1 MVMAVGQ
8 TAGMKKTNEKPHALT
23 FSWRAATYDPAI
35 FANKPYAQLR
45 DQLKTGDLVLF
56 SGRSFAARIVRGFT
70 GSRWSHVGLV
80 VRQPDMPQTP
90 LLWEATLAS
99 KAHDITEG
107 KAFDGVQLVAL
118 DDRIASYPGLVAVRR
133 LQYVQTNA
141 QARAHLEM
149 LIEEWRAKPYR
160 NFIRQHITAWMR
172 GEEALSFRRGG
183 FCSELVAE
191 VYRRWS
197 LLPQSRPAHHY
208 VPRDFGCEQGVP
220 LLRGGLS
227 PTCLMT
233 I

>member
-1 MVMAVGQ
+1 MVMALAQ
-8 TAGMKKTNEKPHALT
+8 TAGMEKTNERRQALT
-23 FSWRAATYDPAI
+23 FSWRAATHDPAI
-35 FANKPYAQLR
+35 FVEKPYALLR

-56 SGRSFAARIVRGFT
+56 SGQSFAARIVRGFT

-99 KAHDITEG
+99 KACDIIEG

-118 DDRIASYPGLVAVRR
+118 DDRVVSYQGVVAVRR
-133 LQYVQTNA
+133 LQRVQTDA
-141 QARAHLEM
+141 QARVDLET
-149 LIEEWRAKPYR
+149 LIEAWRAKPYR
-160 NFIRQHITAWMR
+160 NFIRQHLAGWMR
-172 GEEALSFRRGG
+172 GDESLSFRHGG

-197 LLPQSRPAHHY
+197 LLPLTRPAHHY
-208 VPRDFGCEQGVP
+208 VPRDFGCEHGVR
-220 LLRGGLS
+220 LLRGELS